1 MPNYAKFLK
10 DLITKKRRWDDHE
23 TLPLTETCSSI
34 ISRKIPAKLK
44 DPGSFTIPC
53 TVGIS
58 DFPRCLCDLGASI
71 NLLPLSVFRNLGL
84 GDVKPTNMS
93 LQLADHSIK
102 KPYGV
107 IEDVLVKVDKFIFP
121 VDFIVLDFETDKTCP
136 LIFGRPFL
144 NTSRALIDVHE
155 GKVIL
160 RVGDESVE
168 FVMSKLMEHPMED
181 EMCMKVEV
189 MDECAKE
196 VSYKTEANKEVK
208 VGDEDCES
216 KQENTFTKHEILLRS
231 DNPIPTH
238 LQYLPKKKKTKKKNK
253 RKERPKLN
261 RPKQVKFTK

>member
-1 MPNYAKFLK
+1 M
-10 DLITKKRRWDDHE
+10 
-23 TLPLTETCSSI
+23 
-34 ISRKIPAKLK
+34 
-44 DPGSFTIPC
+44 
-53 TVGIS
+53 
-58 DFPRCLCDLGASI
+58 
-71 NLLPLSVFRNLGL
+71 
-84 GDVKPTNMS
+84 
-93 LQLADHSIK
+93 
-102 KPYGV
+102 

-238 LQYLPKKKKTKKKNK
+238 LQYLPKKKKK

-261 RPKQVKFTK
+261 RPKQVKFTKLLGYHVPSSLPPELPH